1 MNSREVLQ
9 SHLPPM
15 QVATMTR
22 LKVERRKDP
31 ILLAAVKTG
40 RRSVR
45 NRAELLEWLAAAA
58 QSRRLSFEKLDF
70 DMPLKEQ
77 ARLLA
82 ASQLLVASMGATLMA
97 GLLLSADA
105 ALLALPACHKVG
117 PGRSVTCET
126 EELLKSC
133 GLRWAQYPVAFDDV
147 FYTIGRGFDFTAR
160 REIVNELIKELLEA

>member
-1 MNSREVLQ
+1 MLS
-9 SHLPPM
+9 
-15 QVATMTR
+15 
-22 LKVERRKDP
+22 RRKDP